1 MPGSPYLEEPPPGL
15 RTGPSLL
22 GLVVPTFAALGLASW
37 WMGYLLEFLTLLT
50 VTGMVAFVVRR

>member
-15 RTGPSLL
+15 LTGPSLL
-22 GLVVPTFAALGLASW
+22 RLVVPTFAALGLASW

>member
-15 RTGPSLL
+15 LTWPILL
-22 GLVVPTFAALGLASW
+22 QLVVPTFAALGLASW